1 MDAKDPRSAPAG
13 APPPTWETL
22 LREHLRYL
30 RGCVVSERIPEADRE
45 DVLQEV
51 LHSISRALPTF
62 DPARGELRA
71 WLKAVVRNHA
81 SMYRRRAQRRREQ
94 PWPDEPLE
102 VADEAPSS
110 EERQLEHERRQLLS
124 TLLLELPPERRQAV
138 IAHELDEAGI
148 GHVAEL
154 LSIPPTTAKSRVRH
168 GREDLKAAARRW
180 QARHHRRLAALLPV
194 RAARCSG
201 ERSHR
206 AASWEQLLQRAG
218 RALRDAVRGAR
229 APRSWPL
236 AHACA
241 SLAVSAWSVVLI
253 TGLLLA
259 GHGGLL
265 VPGGAARSGSS
276 LAARAHA
283 PSAAALAGGASE
295 ISSSADGNKPPSP
308 GAMVA
313 SHSHDSAPLRPRSMF
328 RLPPRSHG
336 AQGDEQERLRMAAAA
351 RAIGD
356 DALARA
362 LQQPRRHGLRGV
374 ASAPDGD
381 VPLAPSTRAARDR

>member
-1 MDAKDPRSAPAG
+1 MDAKDPRGAPAA

-22 LREHLRYL
+22 VREHLIYL
-30 RGCVVSERIPEADRE
+30 RGCVASERIPEADRE

-51 LHSISRALPTF
+51 LHSISRALATF

-71 WLKAVVRNHA
+71 WLKAIVRNHA
-81 SMYRRRAQRRREQ
+81 SMYRRRASRRREQ

-110 EERQLEHERRQLLS
+110 EERRMEHERRHLLS

-148 GHVAEL
+148 PRVAEL
-154 LSIPPTTAKSRVRH
+154 LSIPATTVKSRVRH
-168 GREDLKAAARRW
+168 GREELKAAARRW

-194 RAARCSG
+194 RAAGCSG
-201 ERSHR
+201 ERSRR

-218 RALRDAVRGAR
+218 RAIRDAVCGVR
-229 APRSWPL
+229 APRLRTL
-236 AHACA
+236 AHAGA
-241 SLAVSAWSVVLI
+241 SLAVSAWSVVL
-253 TGLLLA
+253 TAGLLLA
-259 GHGGLL
+259 GHSGLL
-265 VPGGAARSGSS
+265 IPGGAARSGSS

-283 PSAAALAGGASE
+283 SSTAAPAGGASE
-295 ISSSADGNKPPSP
+295 LSSSAESNRLPSP

-313 SHSHDSAPLRPRSMF
+313 SHSDDSTPLRPRSML
-328 RLPPRSHG
+328 RPPQRWPV

-351 RAIGD
+351 RAIGN

-362 LQQPRRHGLRGV
+362 LLEPRRHHLPGV
-374 ASAPDGD
+374 ASA
-381 VPLAPSTRAARDR
+381 RDREVPPASLTPPARVR